1 MTPQDKYTML
11 VEVEVECKRCSTK
24 QTVHVPVSCTPEI
37 QVSGETLMCDI
48 EGRVEDHLPKCT
60 CGENDYKIT
69 KEEIEEIKPAE
80 QENEPEEETQE
91 EAEEKKEKKD
101 KVYG

>member
-1 MTPQDKYTML
+1 MTPADKYTML
-11 VEVEVECKRCSTK
+11 VEVEVECKRCGTK

-48 EGRVEDHLPKCT
+48 VGKVEDHLPPCT

-69 KEEIEEIKPAE
+69 KEEIEEIKPAGEGE
-80 QENEPEEETQE
+80 QENESEEEPE
-91 EAEEKKEKKD
+91 DKKKPKNR
-101 KVYG
+101 VYG